1 MLPVHAR
8 IYEAQCDAIRHMAG
22 KGPCVIVGRCADYV
36 LGECSHVVE
45 VVNVFIRADLDKRVR
60 RAMRLYGLNEA
71 DARKLIQKTDK
82 IRAKY
87 YNTHTN
93 RSWGSAGNYSLVID
107 TGKLGTDGAAALIE
121 SAIKEISSR
130 EETEL

>member
-1 MLPVHAR
+1 M
-8 IYEAQCDAIRHMAG
+8 
-22 KGPCVIVGRCADYV
+22 
-36 LGECSHVVE
+36 
-45 VVNVFIRADLDKRVR
+45 FIRADLDKRVQ

-71 DARKLIQKTDK
+71 DARKLIQKTNK

-87 YNTHTN
+87 YNAHTN
-93 RSWGSAGNYSLVID
+93 CTWGSAGNYTLVID

-121 SAIKEISSR
+121 SAIKEISAR